1 MSRIVNNVIGM
12 TKTELF
18 DFLKARD
25 GDRCM
30 FPGCDR
36 PLDDPN
42 DINTVDHIYPQYLG
56 ALDGWTYEQINDIS
70 NLQICHKSCNTIKGH
85 QLPDENG
92 RFRINR
98 RPPRP
103 AKAPRPEVCQTCVSG
118 RLLLPGEECPDCGG
132 GPQPVSMPKMLQRTP
147 KECDHAK
154 FICWACG
161 PLGIIE
167 RKAAFQVV
175 IEGPE

>member
-103 AKAPRPEVCQTCVSG
+103 AKAPRPEVCQTCHSG
-118 RLLLPGEECPDCGG
+118 RILLMGEECPDCGS
-132 GPQPVSMPKMLQRTP
+132 GPQPAVAPSAYQKSPKDCP
-147 KECDHAK
+147 HSGA
-154 FICWACG
+154 FHCWLCY
-161 PLGIIE
+161 LGFVERGSALMNIIT
-167 RKAAFQVV
+167 
-175 IEGPE
+175 GT